1 MGEAPKDALDSDRSR
16 AEPLKTKHNNRLATA
31 ILEINM
37 GWFFG
42 DQQDADPTK
51 HLDPKLKEFL
61 KKETPEEYVPALK
74 PPEPPKSSLEK
85 ALPPGPSS
93 NPEQTPESD
102 NPSVPSES
110 QFPDGRYAD
119 LWKTYVPLHQQEG
132 AQNMDKLRQ
141 VVEAHKDRQY
151 LLGKAALENC
161 AEEHMVVST
170 CFATGGMRARMTMCK
185 RENSQFAR
193 CYEMQSV
200 SELPSPK
207 NRIVD
212 ANSEPSEI
220 LKSLGLRI
228 NVQPG
233 HPNSRAYP
241 NARRQALPPYA
252 GLRDLRQRGRGKRP
266 RTTTL

>member
-1 MGEAPKDALDSDRSR
+1 MWVVGTRSQLVACCEDGLEKSRRRVKSSTNHHRSTKVQVDEKGLDRAL
-16 AEPLKTKHNNRLATA
+16 AEWVKLLKMHSTLIGVEQNPLTKHNNRLATA

-85 ALPPGPSS
+85 VLPPGPSS

-119 LWKTYVPLHQQEG
+119 LWKTYVPLYQQEG
-132 AQNMDKLRQ
+132 AQNMDKMRQ

-212 ANSEPSEI
+212 ANSES
-220 LKSLGLRI
+220 
-228 NVQPG
+228 
-233 HPNSRAYP
+233 
-241 NARRQALPPYA
+241 
-252 GLRDLRQRGRGKRP
+252 
-266 RTTTL
+266 